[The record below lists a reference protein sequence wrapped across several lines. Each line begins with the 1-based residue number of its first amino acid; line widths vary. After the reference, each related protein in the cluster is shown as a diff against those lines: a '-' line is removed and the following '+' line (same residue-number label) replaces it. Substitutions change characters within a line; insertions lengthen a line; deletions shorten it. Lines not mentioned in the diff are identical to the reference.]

1 MPISKIKG
9 TGIVDNV
16 ELQGTEASRMPQGTT
31 AQRANA
37 QVGDLRYN
45 STFGTLEQYGANG
58 WQAISSPPTVLSV
71 SPVTIDESADPQTI
85 VITGQNFDGG
95 ALGTL
100 ITSSGATLTPTT
112 STRNSGT
119 QLTIVFSGG
128 DTLTTGEPYD
138 VKVTNSSGLANILSD
153 AVALDDAPNWSTAA
167 GSVGTVFED
176 VAMSA
181 ITLSATDPEGSSVTY
196 SVTSGALPTGTT
208 LGSANGQITGTPN
221 VSDTYNSSGVTHNF
235 TVTANDGTGNTTP
248 RAFSIL
254 RRWQDGSSDASA
266 VTGPSQLRAL
276 GLSDG
281 LYKMK
286 VPNFM
291 SGNPFTVRYGTYASK
306 GWIEVMYSSDGV
318 PSTPW
323 ASWLATSSAGW
334 DGNQASSY
342 YYLTKRNAGGH
353 GNSLADGGIF
363 YDNGTNKNGVMLLGP
378 SFAATDVAITSKSS
392 ASANGVAA
400 SGANEGSNYPIIAS
414 SDLGNSDA
422 ATVTAQLALY
432 FLGARAGFDS
442 GTGEPSADYNANW
455 TKGSRSF
462 SIFLAKRA
470 GSANTTE
477 WHLADGNNTSASTYA
492 PNMGYRNASGQVY
505 HGGNVGSWSNN
516 SVAKASTYAIDS
528 SNVLSIWLSDE

>member
-16 ELQGTEASRMPQGTT
+16 ELQGTEASRIPQGTT
-31 AQRANA
+31 AQRANS

-45 STFGTLEQYGANG
+45 STIGTLEQYGANG

-95 ALGTL
+95 AVGTL
-100 ITSSGATLTPTT
+100 VNSSGATVTPTT

-119 QLTIVFSGG
+119 QLTIVFSGS
-128 DTLTTGEPYD
+128 DTLTTGDPYD
-138 VKVTNSSGLANILSD
+138 VKVTNSSGLASILTD
-153 AVALDDAPNWSTAA
+153 GLALDDAPNWSTAA
-167 GSVGTVFED
+167 GSVGTVIED

-181 ITLSATDPEGSSVTY
+181 ITLSATDPEGSSVSY
-196 SVTSGALPTGTT
+196 SVTSGALPSGTS
-208 LGSANGQITGTPN
+208 LGSSNGQITGTPN

-254 RRWQDGSSDASA
+254 RKWQDGSSDALA
-266 VTGPSQLRAL
+266 VNGPAQLRAI
-276 GLSDG
+276 GAADG

-286 VPNFM
+286 TPNFM
-291 SGNPFTVRYGTYASK
+291 SGNAFTVRYGTYASK

-318 PSTPW
+318 QSTPW
-323 ASWLATSSAGW
+323 NTWLATSSAGY
-334 DGNQASSY
+334 DGNQSSTY
-342 YYLTKRNAGGH
+342 YYLKNRNAGGH
-353 GNSLADGGIF
+353 GNSLADGGLE
-363 YDNGTNKNGVMLLGP
+363 YANANNKNGVMLLGP
-378 SFAATDVAITSKSS
+378 GFAATDVAITSKSS
-392 ASANGVAA
+392 ITANGVAA
-400 SGANEGSNYPIIAS
+400 SGANEGNNYPIIAS

-422 ATVTAQLALY
+422 ATVKAQLALY
-432 FLGARAGFDS
+432 FTGSRGGFDS

-455 TKGSRSF
+455 TKGGRSF
-462 SIFLAKRA
+462 SIFLAKRS
-470 GSANTTE
+470 GSADTDE
-477 WHLADGNNTSASTYA
+477 WHLADGNNTSASTYS
-492 PNMGYRNASGQVY
+492 PNMGYRDGSGQVY
-505 HGGNVGSWSNN
+505 HQANVGSWSND
-516 SVAKASTYAIDS
+516 SLAKASTYAIDA

>member
-45 STFGTLEQYGANG
+45 STIGTLEQYGANG

-71 SPVTIDESADPQTI
+71 SPTTIEESDDPQTI

-95 ALGTL
+95 AVGTL
-100 ITSSGATLTPTT
+100 VNSSAATVTPTT
-112 STRNSGT
+112 STRNSAT
-119 QLTIVFSGG
+119 QLTIVFSGS
-128 DTLTTGEPYD
+128 DTLTTGDPYD
-138 VKVTNSSGLANILSD
+138 VKITNASGLANILSD
-153 AVALDDAPNWSTAA
+153 AVALDDAPNWTTAA

-176 VAMSA
+176 EAMTTATVA
-181 ITLSATDPEGSSVTY
+181 ATDPEGGTVTY
-196 SVTSGALPTGTT
+196 SVTSGALPTGTS
-208 LGSANGQITGTPN
+208 LSSAGAITGTPN

-254 RRWQDGSSDASA
+254 RKWKDGSSDALA
-266 VTGPSQLRAL
+266 VTGPSQLRAI
-276 GLSDG
+276 GASDG

-286 VPNFM
+286 TPNFM
-291 SGNPFTVRYGTYASK
+291 SGNPFTVRFGTYASK

-318 PSTPW
+318 PGTPW
-323 ASWLATSSAGW
+323 GTWLATTNAGY
-334 DGNQASSY
+334 DGNQSSAY
-342 YYLTKRNAGGH
+342 YYLKNRNAGGH
-353 GNSLADGGIF
+353 GSSLTDGGI
-363 YDNGTNKNGVMLLGP
+363 YYANGNNSNGVMLLGP
-378 SFAATDVAITSKSS
+378 GFAATDVAITSKSS
-392 ASANGVAA
+392 VDANGVAA
-400 SGANEGSNYPIIAS
+400 SGANQGSNYPIIAS

-422 ATVTAQLALY
+422 ATVQAQLALY
-432 FLGARAGFDS
+432 FTGSRAGFDS

-455 TKGSRSF
+455 TKASRSF
-462 SIFLAKRA
+462 SIFLAKRG
-470 GSANTTE
+470 GSAQTDE
-477 WHLADGNNTSASTYA
+477 WHLADGNNTSASTYT
-492 PNMGYRNASGQVY
+492 PNMGYRDASGQVY
-505 HGGNVGSWSNN
+505 HAGNVGSWSND
-516 SVAKASTYAIDS
+516 SLAKASTYAIDA